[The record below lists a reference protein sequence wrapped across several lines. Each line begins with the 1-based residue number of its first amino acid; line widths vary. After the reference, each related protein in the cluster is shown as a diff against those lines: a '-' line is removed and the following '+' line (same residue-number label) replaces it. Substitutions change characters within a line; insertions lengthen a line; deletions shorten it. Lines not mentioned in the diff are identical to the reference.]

1 MSENG
6 PTVRSSKVREMNY
19 PDSLKRRS
27 WVEVSLGTIAANFQ
41 AVRQV
46 AGPQVAV
53 MPVVKADAYRHGAV
67 QVSRR
72 LEAEGAEWL
81 AVSSGEEGWRL
92 RQEGIRARILV
103 MADFPEVSELGL
115 TPVVHS
121 LDAIA
126 RVRGAFHLK
135 LDTGMGRL
143 GTRAEAKEIA
153 RAVRANPQAQLEGLM
168 THFASSA
175 DYIGTQTDEQ
185 LETFE
190 QVVAGLRDEGLDA
203 PWRHTSSTIPIAY
216 GRRRAWH
223 NLVRPGHA
231 IYGYVSPARG
241 DAPPQ
246 ELHVRPAL
254 SWRAALLDVKDM
266 PKGAPIGYG
275 GRFRTPRPM
284 RVGVL
289 AVGYADGV
297 PHSLGGRPEARFIA
311 GGEWAPV
318 LGAVSMD
325 LTSIDLSAAPHL
337 KPGDAVTLIGRE
349 GALEQDAQALARA
362 ARTISYNLLCG
373 IHARVRR
380 EYV

>member
-1 MSENG
+1 
-6 PTVRSSKVREMNY
+6 
-19 PDSLKRRS
+19 
-27 WVEVSLGTIAANFQ
+27 VEVSLAAVANNYR
-41 AVRQV
+41 AVRTL
-46 AGPQVAV
+46 AGPGVTV
-53 MPVVKADAYRHGAV
+53 MPVVKSDAYRHGAV

-72 LEAEGAEWL
+72 LVDEGAEWL

-92 RQEGIRARILV
+92 RQEGITTRILV
-103 MADFPEVSELGL
+103 MADFPQVHELGL

-126 RVRGAFHLK
+126 QVRGAFHLK
-135 LDTGMGRL
+135 IDSGMGRL
-143 GTRAEAKEIA
+143 GTRAKADEIA
-153 RAVRANPQAQLEGLM
+153 RAVRANPAAQLEGLM
-168 THFASSA
+168 THFASAA

-185 LETFE
+185 VARFD
-190 QVVAGLRDEGLDA
+190 QVVAELAALGLKPRY
-203 PWRHTSSTIPIAY
+203 RHTSSTIAIAY

-223 NLVRPGHA
+223 NMIRPGHS

-241 DAPPQ
+241 DAPPV
-246 ELHVRPAL
+246 ELHVEPAL
-254 SWRAALLDVKDM
+254 AWRAALLDVKDM

-275 GRFRTPRPM
+275 ASFRTPRPM

-311 GGEWAPV
+311 GGSWAPV

-349 GALEQDAQALARA
+349 GELAQDAQTLARA
-362 ARTISYNLLCG
+362 ARTISYSLLCG
-373 IHARVRR
+373 IHARVTRV
-380 EYV
+380 YV